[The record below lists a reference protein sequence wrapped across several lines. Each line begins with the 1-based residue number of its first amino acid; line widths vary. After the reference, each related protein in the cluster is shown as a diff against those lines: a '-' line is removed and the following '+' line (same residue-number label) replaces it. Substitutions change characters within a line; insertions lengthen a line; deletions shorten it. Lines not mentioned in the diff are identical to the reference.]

1 MIKLNESKSIMN
13 AVNDYLNKDRMTT
26 LSALDQA
33 IVNNFNNMNIS
44 LELYNETIDPFMKQL
59 NESKSIMNDVN
70 YYLNKDRMNKFSN
83 IPEPRFLPRIDF
95 QKGSEYFKNGFGKL
109 TNITLPTFSFSDNE
123 NNTSDNWRTDNGNY
137 SISVVEETD

>member
-1 MIKLNESKSIMN
+1 MRYYILAFLITFSAHAYDVGKVIDTNIKSIESFN
-13 AVNDYLNKDRMTT
+13 LHKKRQEELSNKMKLQSRE
-26 LSALDQA
+26 
-33 IVNNFNNMNIS
+33 IHRS
-44 LELYNETIDPFMKQL
+44 LMK
-59 NESKSIMNDVN
+59 I
-70 YYLNKDRMNKFSN
+70 FSN
-83 IPEPRFLPRIDF
+83 IPEPRFLPRIDY